1 MHDIKI
7 MEYNM
12 NQVIEANQGPIETS
26 DAKESREFLAAKV
39 TELSAQLAQ
48 LPQVVEAMQRA
59 RLLLDLANAELG
71 MTQMSEVWNH
81 AKAAFDICIAHE
93 EWQLAVEACDLMYQ
107 TELPSAIVAL
117 GHGVWLSVTYP
128 LEPEYSINMLNY
140 VITETTDDADG
151 AALAAITAHFIVDH
165 RSDGKKRDDLK
176 VLTSNMLA
184 KVALRHSKVETQ
196 VGLDVWMDKLE
207 LRDPDIFLP
216 RMGMVVGAIV
226 GDSNWWFDRDAL
238 RAKIPLQ

>member
-1 MHDIKI
+1 MVQ
-7 MEYNM
+7 M
-12 NQVIEANQGPIETS
+12 NEEKQNFIETS
-26 DAKESREFLAAKV
+26 DAQESREFLAKQV
-39 TELSAQLAQ
+39 EELTERLAN
-48 LPQVVEAMQRA
+48 LPSVVEPMERA

-81 AKAAFDICIAHE
+81 AKAAFDVCIAHE
-93 EWQLAVEACDLMYQ
+93 EFQLAVEACDLLYQ
-107 TELPSAIVAL
+107 TELPSSIIAL

-128 LEPEYSINMLNY
+128 LEPEYSINMLNN

-165 RSDGKKRDDLK
+165 RCESKKRNDLK

-196 VGLDVWMDKLE
+196 MGLDVWMDKLG
-207 LRDPDIFLP
+207 LREPDVFLP
-216 RMGMVVGAIV
+216 RFSLVVGAIV
-226 GDSNWWFDRDAL
+226 GDGNWWFDRDEL
-238 RAKIPLQ
+238 RAKIQ

>member
-1 MHDIKI
+1 MC
-7 MEYNM
+7 
-12 NQVIEANQGPIETS
+12 EANTIKEKFIETS
-26 DAKESREFLAAKV
+26 DAQESREFLAAKV
-39 TELSAQLAQ
+39 TELTETLKN
-48 LPQVVEAMQRA
+48 LPAVVAPMERA
-59 RLLLDLANAELG
+59 KVLLDLANAELG
-71 MTQMSEVWNH
+71 ITQMSEVWNH
-81 AKAAFDICIAHE
+81 AKAAFDICIANE
-93 EWQLAVEACDLMYQ
+93 KWQLAVEACDLLYQ
-107 TELPSAIVAL
+107 TEQPSSIIAL

-140 VITETTDDADG
+140 VINETADDADG

-165 RSDGKKRDDLK
+165 RSEGQQRDDLK

-207 LRDPDIFLP
+207 LRDPDVFLP

-226 GDSNWWFDRDAL
+226 GDGNWWFDRDEL
-238 RAKIPLQ
+238 RAKIK